1 MNMADIKVVQ
11 REHPA
16 TVQAPATETAYVP
29 LVDIRENSERVV
41 LVADMPGVDPKS
53 VELKVE
59 NDVLTIEGQALAD
72 CPPGCKLVGQ
82 EYGVGKYRR
91 DFALSREL
99 DASAVKA
106 RMQHGTLEVTIP
118 KREETKMRKIA
129 IES

>member
-1 MNMADIKVVQ
+1 MTDVKVVQ
-11 REHPA
+11 RENTGA
-16 TVQAPATETAYVP
+16 VQAPATDTTYVP
-29 LVDIRENSERVV
+29 LVDICENNERVV
-41 LVADMPGVDPKS
+41 LVADMPGVDPKG

-59 NDVLTIEGQALAD
+59 NDVLTIEGHPQAD

-82 EYGVGKYRR
+82 EYGAGKYRR

-99 DASAVKA
+99 DAGAIKA